1 MRATDSTVSL
11 GSPLL
16 AAPHRTL
23 FFTGLLSL
31 LAASTWWGLHLLA
44 RSAGTPVFALA
55 LQPAPVWAHAYLM
68 LFAVFPTMFFGFLFT
83 VFPRWMNGP
92 LVTRAEYITTAALFA
107 TGTLL
112 WLAGTFAGPALLLPA
127 CLATGAGLLV
137 GAVSLFRVLLAA
149 PQVVS
154 HAVVVLVALCVQCV
168 ALAGFACG
176 LAGSNDFAL
185 HFAVRAS
192 LWGGLLPVFFAVC
205 HRMVP
210 FFSQGVIPGYVPWR
224 PTWVLVAVV
233 GLAYLRL
240 LLGTAGALATLP
252 FVDVAIFLLT
262 AWCALRWTSLRAR
275 GNPLLWTLYAGF
287 AWLPVAL
294 LLQTLRDGA
303 YALTGDW
310 VLGRAPIHALGM
322 GFFGGMLVAM
332 VTRVTL
338 GHSGRPLRM
347 DRITLACFVALQ
359 LGAASRVL
367 SEVVAAPT
375 AVQWLL
381 LGSVA
386 LWLGAIAVWIGR
398 VGGIY
403 LAPRIDGKPG

>member
-1 MRATDSTVSL
+1 MHVTDSTVSER
-11 GSPLL
+11 SPLL

-23 FFTGLLSL
+23 FFTGLVSL

-44 RSAGTPVFALA
+44 RTTGKPVFALA
-55 LQPAPVWAHAYLM
+55 LQPAPIWAHAYLM

-92 LVTRAEYITTAALFA
+92 LVTRAEYVATAALFA
-107 TGTLL
+107 TGTVL

-137 GAVSLFRVLLAA
+137 GTAALFRVLLAA

-168 ALAGFACG
+168 ALAGFAYG
-176 LAGSNDFAL
+176 LAESNDFAL

-210 FFSQGVIPGYVPWR
+210 FFSQGAIPGYVPWR

-240 LLGTAGALATLP
+240 LLGTAGALAALP
-252 FVDVAIFLLT
+252 FVDLAIFLLT
-262 AWCALRWTSLRAR
+262 AWCALRWTSLHAR

-287 AWLPVAL
+287 AWLPLAL

-303 YALTGDW
+303 FTLTGDW
-310 VLGRAPIHALGM
+310 ALGRAPIHALGM

-332 VTRVTL
+332 VTRVTM

-367 SEVVAAPT
+367 SEIVTAPG
-375 AVQWLL
+375 AVRWFL
-381 LGSVA
+381 LGSMA
-386 LWLGAIAVWIGR
+386 LWLGAVAAWVGR